1 MAEPGF
7 EPKCGSRVHYDNL
20 SPNSVEGGL
29 GSHLLI
35 LQPLAPQGSGL
46 KDTLMPLEEISALR
60 GRGFIFSLELQA
72 QIPPTRNSVSSSTH
86 DPFLTLG
93 PVRYPALRN
102 LALTPVLPP
111 TLLTCGPH
119 ISGPPPQGPAARA
132 KAERPAPSHTPTQG
146 REDSG
151 VASTA
156 VGGANKWGRQ
166 PDPGSRPHLTERFWA
181 SVLAY
186 R

>member
-1 MAEPGF
+1 M
-7 EPKCGSRVHYDNL
+7 
-20 SPNSVEGGL
+20 EGGL

-35 LQPLAPQGSGL
+35 LQPPRDLAPQGSGL

-93 PVRYPALRN
+93 PVRHPALRN
-102 LALTPVLPP
+102 PALTPVLPP
-111 TLLTCGPH
+111 TLLTCGPP
-119 ISGPPPQGPAARA
+119 ISGGPPPQGPAARA
-132 KAERPAPSHTPTQG
+132 KAERPALSHTPTQG

-151 VASTA
+151 DASTG
-156 VGGANKWGRQ
+156 VGSANKWGRQ
-166 PDPGSRPHLTERFWA
+166 PDPGSRPHLTERLWA
-181 SVLAY
+181 SVLSY